1 MGFKPDVQPLKYFE
15 DDYGLK
21 LEDGEEA
28 RIGDED
34 EFSEGSEDCYG
45 NDEEAGLSF

>member
-1 MGFKPDVQPLKYFE
+1 MGFKVDVRPLKYFE

-21 LEDGEEA
+21 VEDGEEA
-28 RIGDED
+28 RLGDED
-34 EFSEGSEDCYG
+34 EFSEGSEGDYG

>member
-28 RIGDED
+28 RLGDED
-34 EFSEGSEDCYG
+34 ESSEEGYG
-45 NDEEAGLSF
+45 NDEETGSSFF